1 MKILTHLPLS
11 VIPVIKLHAFMT
23 YLQKTSQSNSPQLRL
38 LLLGVNLICQT
49 KLEGAKRVL
58 EALSDIN
65 ENELMVWIVLGTFII
80 GKNIRIT
87 GLFYEIADDAWN
99 TNRAFETYTLKKRA
113 AGSGEY
119 EPLQDLIE
127 LTELL
132 LDVHAYSVIRL
143 KFYYR
148 LSL

>member
-1 MKILTHLPLS
+1 MHSRRISK
-11 VIPVIKLHAFMT
+11 
-23 YLQKTSQSNSPQLRL
+23 KTSQSNSPQLRL

-49 KLEGAKRVL
+49 KLEGTKRIL
-58 EALSDIN
+58 EALSGLY
-65 ENELMVWIVLGTFII
+65 ENELMIWIVLGTFII
-80 GKNIRIT
+80 GKNILTT
-87 GLFYEIADDAWN
+87 GLFYDIADDAWN
-99 TNRAFETYTLKKRA
+99 ANRAFETYALKKRA

-132 LDVHAYSVIRL
+132 LDVHAHSVIRL

-148 LSL
+148 HSL